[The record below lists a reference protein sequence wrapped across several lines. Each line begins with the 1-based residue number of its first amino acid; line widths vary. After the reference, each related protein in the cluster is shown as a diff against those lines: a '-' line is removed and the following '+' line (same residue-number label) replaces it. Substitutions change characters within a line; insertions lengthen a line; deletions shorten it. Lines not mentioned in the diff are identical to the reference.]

1 MSGQCGGVMRRAV
14 TRRALLGGAAAS
26 AVTAILSACG
36 GDTSVLTRTPP
47 VSTATVPGAPP
58 VNVAVLA
65 TEAYKV
71 NGTARA
77 ASNATATAGAAPSAS
92 GAGAVYAL
100 TNEAGNNAVAVFTRA
115 ADGKLTLATTV
126 STGGKGIGETDDGE
140 GLGSQGALILS
151 EDGKWLFACNG
162 GSGDVTVFGVQPNG
176 LTQVDKAPSNGPRPI
191 SLTVRDNLLYVL
203 NYSRQAPGNGNITA
217 FKVGENGKLTP
228 VNASTR
234 ALSGSGAV
242 DPGQVQ
248 FSAKGTLLAVPE
260 KATNKIV
267 LYTPGAEG
275 QASAPIVR
283 QSNGNA
289 PFSLAFTANDIMV
302 VADDAGDK
310 EMRAAASSYSVTDKG
325 ELKEISKPVF
335 NKQTAACWVAITGD
349 GKYAYVVNTNS
360 NTISAYAIAGD
371 GKLSLVNADGVT
383 AKGLAKPRDVA
394 LSADSQFLYVLN
406 SGSGAV
412 AGFVVQADGTLK
424 PIGEAGKFPSP
435 GANGLAAR

>member
-1 MSGQCGGVMRRAV
+1 MSGQRGTVIERRV
-14 TRRALLGGAAAS
+14 TRRAVLGGVAMSAA
-26 AVTAILSACG
+26 TAILSACS

-47 VSTATVPGAPP
+47 TSTATVPGPPP

-65 TEAYKV
+65 TQAYSI

-77 ASNATATAGAAPSAS
+77 ASNATVTAGAASSA

-100 TNEAGNNAVAVFTRA
+100 TNEAGGNAVAVFSRA
-115 ADGKLTLATTV
+115 ANGTLTLATTV
-126 STGGKGIGETDDGE
+126 PTGGKGIGETDDGE
-140 GLGSQGALILS
+140 ALGSQGALILS

-162 GSGDVTVFGVQPNG
+162 GSGDITVFGVGSNG
-176 LTQVDKAPSNGPRPI
+176 LTQIGKAPSNGVRPI

-217 FKVGENGKLTP
+217 FKVGESGTLTP

-267 LYTPGAEG
+267 LYTPGTDG

-289 PFSLAFTANDIMV
+289 PFSLAFTANDVMV

-310 EMRAAASSYSVTDKG
+310 EMRAAASSYSATATG

-335 NKQTAACWVAITGD
+335 SKQTAACWVAITGD

-360 NTISAYAIAGD
+360 NTISGYAIAGD

-383 AKGLAKPRDVA
+383 AKGLAKPRDA
-394 LSADSQFLYVLN
+394 AFSADSQFLYVLN
-406 SGSGAV
+406 SGSGTV
-412 AGFVVQADGTLK
+412 AGFLVQADGNLK
-424 PIGEAGKFPSP
+424 PLGEAGKFPAP
-435 GANGLAAR
+435 GASGLAAR